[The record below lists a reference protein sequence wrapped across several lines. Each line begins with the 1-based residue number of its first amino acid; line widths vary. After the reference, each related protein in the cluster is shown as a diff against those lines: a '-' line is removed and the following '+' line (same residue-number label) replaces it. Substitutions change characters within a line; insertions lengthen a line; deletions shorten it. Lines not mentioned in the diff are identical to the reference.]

1 MPGQRRA
8 AADDQPHAAAQ
19 SLLELAEHE
28 LVEEG
33 RRAGQLD
40 ACAQRPQLA
49 PEPPVEEQRLDA
61 AGLGDL
67 CRGPRVDPVED
78 ARDAEEER
86 GPQRA
91 DVVDEVLDVAFL
103 MLRERE
109 EEEEGKKERERKA

>member
-1 MPGQRRA
+1 MPRERRA
-8 AADDQPHAAAQ
+8 AGNDQPHAP
-19 SLLELAEHE
+19 SEPLLELGEHE

-40 ACAQRPQLA
+40 PCAQRPQLA

-67 CRGPRVDPVED
+67 CRGSGINPVED

-86 GPQRA
+86 GPQCA
-91 DVVDEVLDVAFL
+91 DVVDEVLDVACVF
-103 MLRERE
+103 
-109 EEEEGKKERERKA
+109 GSFFVN